1 MFFKY
6 KGINIEG
13 DLQQNLIVKAYNIL
27 KKYYPQIPNVNV
39 TLTKI
44 FLRKPAWVEVRQIV
58 HIQ

>member
-27 KKYYPQIPNVNV
+27 KNTIHKFQMSM
-39 TLTKI
+39 
-44 FLRKPAWVEVRQIV
+44 
-58 HIQ
+58 